1 MEVAYDMGNSSV
13 MMGINNVFDN
23 VGDSVTKVNAC
34 PSGGSCANVF
44 DITDDIYGGILGQ
57 VYSELAPMGISGQFV
72 YLRYRY
78 NF

>member
-1 MEVAYDMGNSSV
+1 MIRHFPPV
-13 MMGINNVFDN
+13 DN

-34 PSGGSCANVF
+34 PVGGSCANEF
-44 DITDDIYGGILGQ
+44 DLTDDIYGGILGQ
-57 VYSELAPMGISGQFV
+57 VYSELAPMGISGQFI